1 MGVHEWARHE
11 IEQSLQRAQE
21 QGFEPLLGL
30 HALLGAVVQRSLVE
44 REAEDL
50 AAELQFL
57 ADNLDDQ
64 RDYSF
69 MRPLIRG

>member
-1 MGVHEWARHE
+1 MGAHEWARGE
-11 IEQSLQRAQE
+11 IEGSLQRAQE
-21 QGFEPLLGL
+21 QGIDPVLGL
-30 HALLGAVVQRSLVE
+30 RALLSAVVASSARV
-44 REAEDL
+44 REPADL

-69 MRPLIRG
+69 MRP